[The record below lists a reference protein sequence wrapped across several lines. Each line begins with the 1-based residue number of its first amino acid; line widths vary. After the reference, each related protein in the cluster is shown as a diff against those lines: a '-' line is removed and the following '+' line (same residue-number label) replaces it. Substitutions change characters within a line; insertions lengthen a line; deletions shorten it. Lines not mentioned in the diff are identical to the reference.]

1 MSSPW
6 RVLASAHCP
15 SHTAALSKAD
25 TDLEEKYY
33 GDRKNKCKG
42 FGKKLYLVESDDLSS

>member
-6 RVLASAHCP
+6 RVLATAHCP
-15 SHTAALSKAD
+15 SHTAAVSEAD
-25 TDLEEKYY
+25 TDSEEKYY

-42 FGKKLYLVESDDLSS
+42 FGKTLNLIESDDLYS